1 MRFCHQSSDNDDM
14 GQYLLRTDMKMTT
27 RTVAILA
34 MPGVQLLDV
43 SGPLDVFAEANV
55 QAGSMAYRLI
65 VGACTSGPLVSSS
78 GLRLVPDF
86 IVGADEDEPI
96 DTLLVAGCPNATEIT
111 LPSDTLD
118 WLNRAAINS
127 RRFGSV
133 CSGAFALAAAGL
145 LGGAR
150 VTTHWAVAGALAEAF
165 PDITVDE
172 DAIHVRDGKVRT
184 AAGVT
189 AGLDLALALVEEDL
203 GRDIAMRVASQL
215 VMFFKRPGGQLQ
227 FSRKGEA
234 APVGRSALQE
244 VQRWV
249 AANPALNHSVAELAK
264 RMDVSPRHF
273 SRMFHAEVGMTP
285 AAWVEVARVE
295 AARRMLEDGHDAPK
309 QVAARCGFADV
320 DVLRRAFQRRVGVTP
335 ADYRRRHLNEI
346 GNASRTD

>member
-1 MRFCHQSSDNDDM
+1 M
-14 GQYLLRTDMKMTT
+14 T

-55 QAGSMAYRLI
+55 QAGAVAYRLI
-65 VGACTSGPLVSSS
+65 VGACSPGSLISSS
-78 GLRLVPDF
+78 GLRLIPDF
-86 IVGADEDEPI
+86 VVGEGANMRI

-111 LPSDTLD
+111 LNPSALG
-118 WLNRAAINS
+118 WLRRTAAKS

-145 LGGAR
+145 LNDVR
-150 VTTHWAVAGALAEAF
+150 VTTHWAVAKALAEAF
-165 PDITVDE
+165 PEVTVDE

-234 APVGRSALQE
+234 GPVGRSALQE

-249 AANPALNHSVAELAK
+249 AANPSLDHSVAKLAK
-264 RMDVSPRHF
+264 RVNVSPRHF
-273 SRMFHAEVGMTP
+273 SRMFRAEVGMTP

-295 AARRMLEDGHDAPK
+295 AARRILEDGQDAPK
-309 QVAARCGFADV
+309 KVAARCGFADV

-335 ADYRRRHLNEI
+335 ADYRRRHGGQAGSE
-346 GNASRTD
+346 